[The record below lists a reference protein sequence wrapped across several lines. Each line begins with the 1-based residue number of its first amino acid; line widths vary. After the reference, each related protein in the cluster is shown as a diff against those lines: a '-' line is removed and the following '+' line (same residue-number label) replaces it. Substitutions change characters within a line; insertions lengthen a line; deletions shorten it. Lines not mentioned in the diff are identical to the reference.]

1 MTSTEPRATPGTFQP
16 PSGEP
21 TLARRLGAFDA
32 TMIVMGGIIGAGIF
46 VNPSVVARQVHTPGL
61 VLGAWIIGGAIAL
74 MGAFVYAELAALRP
88 RVGGQ
93 YAYLRDA
100 YHPIVAFLYGWT
112 LLLVVQTGGM
122 AGSAIIFGRYLR
134 ELSGIGLSEQAAAA
148 LTLGILTLVNCLG
161 VRAGSNVQSALMVT
175 KLAAILGLVGVGLFM
190 TPAASSVASA
200 TATTNGAG
208 SGGFGGLAT
217 AMVPVLFAY
226 GGWQTSSFVS
236 GEMKNP
242 RRDLPR
248 GLLIGVIGV
257 IVLYLSVTYVCLR
270 SLGVDGLAA
279 TSTPASEVMRRA
291 LGDRGARL
299 IALGIAISTVGFLSQ
314 SVLTAPRV
322 YYAMARDGVFF
333 KAVGT
338 LNPTSRVPV
347 VAIVLQGVWAAV
359 IALTGK
365 YDQIL
370 NYVEA
375 IDVLFFGLTGAS
387 LIIFRMRARKG
398 GAAEDEARV
407 RVAPHPLTLGSFVL
421 ACWLISLTTVIRY
434 PAHAGVG
441 FGILLVGVAVYFLW
455 VRRSA
460 QMGSDPI
467 SRIRNRVCPH
477 LAPVRTPS
485 ELSSSRSTD
494 ASVTQGGP

>member
-1 MTSTEPRATPGTFQP
+1 MTSTEARANSGTFVP
-16 PSGEP
+16 PDGPGEP

-46 VNPSVVARQVHTPGL
+46 VNPSVVARQVHTPGM
-61 VLGAWIIGGAIAL
+61 VLGAWTIGGAIAL
-74 MGAFVYAELAALRP
+74 IGAFVYAELAALRP

-122 AGSAIIFGRYLR
+122 AGAAIIFGRYLR
-134 ELSGIGLSEQAAAA
+134 ELTGLGISEQVAAA

-161 VRAGSNVQSALMVT
+161 VRAGSNVQSALMIT
-175 KLAAILGLVGVGLFM
+175 KLAAILGLIGVGLFM
-190 TPAASSVASA
+190 SPASAVSTPVASA
-200 TATTNGAG
+200 ASG
-208 SGGFGGLAT
+208 SGGLGGLAT

-257 IVLYLSVTYVCLR
+257 IVLYLSVTFVCLR
-270 SLGVDGLAA
+270 TLGVDGLAA

-299 IALGIAISTVGFLSQ
+299 IALGIAVSTVGFLSQ

-338 LNPTSRVPV
+338 LNPKSRVPV

-387 LIIFRMRARKG
+387 LIIFRMRARRSG
-398 GAAEDEARV
+398 DDEERTRV
-407 RVAPHPLTLGSFVL
+407 PLHPVTTGVFVL
-421 ACWLISLTTVIRY
+421 ACWLISLTTAVRY

-455 VRRSA
+455 ARHGVDRP
-460 QMGSDPI
+460 GSESI
-467 SRIRNRVCPH
+467 
-477 LAPVRTPS
+477 
-485 ELSSSRSTD
+485 
-494 ASVTQGGP
+494 